1 MMLFLASGERVLLPL
16 GRLADDPARTFA
28 HLLRW
33 ASAIRFLAAGDIL
46 LRMRGGD
53 LCPPA
58 LLVP

>member
-1 MMLFLASGERVLLPL
+1 MMLFRASDERVLLPL
-16 GRLADDPARTFA
+16 ERLPDAPARTFA

-33 ASAIRFLAAGDIL
+33 ASAIRFFAAGDIL

-53 LCPPA
+53 LSPPA

>member
-16 GRLADDPARTFA
+16 ERLADAPARTFA

-33 ASAIRFLAAGDIL
+33 ASAIRFLAAEDMV
-46 LRMRGGD
+46 LRARGGD
-53 LCPPA
+53 LSPPA